1 MNDSLDRKKLV
12 GVIAEK
18 LNILISEEDPI
29 FATVILNELV
39 LTKFID
45 VASNELGGMLV
56 LIKSM
61 ESSIERSTKSVVS
74 DLNLNVEKIHKS
86 TEHLINEGKEL
97 DLLRIKN
104 IEAAAKSSAEFA
116 IQDSYKRVS
125 EIMDPM
131 IEKVTDGL
139 ELSINALKQSFKDI
153 QIQHSKTAVAVVNA
167 VNKAIRKMNGER
179 NKTVFYCMLSSAFGS
194 AVTCGIAIGIFEWI
208 L

>member
-1 MNDSLDRKKLV
+1 MNDSLDRKKLI
-12 GVIAEK
+12 GVIAQK
-18 LNILISEEDPI
+18 LNILISENDPI

-39 LTKFID
+39 LTEFID
-45 VASNELGGMLV
+45 VASNELAGMLV
-56 LIKSM
+56 LIKTA
-61 ESSIERSTKSVVS
+61 ESSVQRSTKEVVS
-74 DLNLNVEKIHKS
+74 ELNLHTEKIHKS
-86 TEHLINEGKEL
+86 TELLINEGKEL
-97 DLLRIKN
+97 DNLRIQN

-139 ELSINALKQSFKDI
+139 ELSIDALKESFKDI
-153 QIQHSKTAVAVVNA
+153 QIQHSKTAIAVVNA

-194 AVTCGIAIGIFEWI
+194 AVTCGIAIAIFK
-208 L
+208 